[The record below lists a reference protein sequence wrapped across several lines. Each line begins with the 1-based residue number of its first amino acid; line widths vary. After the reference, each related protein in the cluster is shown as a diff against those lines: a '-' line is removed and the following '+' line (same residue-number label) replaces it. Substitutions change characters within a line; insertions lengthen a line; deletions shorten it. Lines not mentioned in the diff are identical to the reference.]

1 VLFVDLC
8 FFRLQ
13 LPFVLTSFFYCFSFP
28 PPGLLG
34 DHDPVLLA
42 MAQAIGDF
50 VPYVGGPSSAPL
62 LLPILE
68 SLCSCEESS
77 VRNAAAGSVSKILT
91 FLSTGSTSSTGSGTA
106 GFEPHFESIMA
117 YWAFV
122 RQLACSDS
130 GEVFYPRYT
139 MACCLPALYR
149 AVQKCEGLPVP
160 PMSEPAARPAS
171 EPAEGEDAE
180 KGPLGAE
187 NYETVDA
194 LKVAIR
200 TQFQS
205 LCGDEISIVRTACVV
220 HFMNM
225 TDAVETDLVP
235 SAMLELLRTA
245 LKDDC
250 SPIRVRAIGH
260 LPAYADK
267 LKELG
272 VKSVLAAEVV
282 PIVRACVS
290 DDSWRI
296 RRATSL
302 SFGSFARSFEP
313 AEVTSDLF
321 PLLMQLMHDSEPD
334 VRQAVL
340 PQLIEFLD
348 IVGTSLFLAGF
359 MPVAEHLVDD
369 PVPLVRKLLAT
380 LVVDVIAKVQGGSE
394 VAHGLV
400 VRLLGDEDP
409 MIRLRMLKKYHLLVA
424 AVPAL
429 CTKLTDVLKAQFTDS
444 NWRVRAEMTGSI
456 PAVISSLGVPY
467 FEEKFLAEF
476 LGMLRDSVD
485 DVRVQA
491 AKTLSQVV
499 PLVGAEF
506 TYDKIFAAVRSMCK
520 ADFLLRLSMLASLE
534 GIIKADW
541 VCPENFQS
549 ECLALVVA
557 ATNDRVPNVRLKAAQ
572 VLSSA
577 CVIVGPDISRDH
589 IRPVLNDLQGDAD
602 RDVAY
607 FATEGMKFCT

>member
-1 VLFVDLC
+1 
-8 FFRLQ
+8 
-13 LPFVLTSFFYCFSFP
+13 
-28 PPGLLG
+28 LLG

-42 MAQAIGDF
+42 LAQAIGDF
-50 VPYVGGPSSAPL
+50 VPYVGGANNAPL

-77 VRNAAAGSVSKILT
+77 VRNAAAGSVSKILA

-106 GFEPHFESIMA
+106 GFEPNFESIVA

-122 RQLACSDS
+122 RQLSCLDS

-149 AVQKCEGLPVP
+149 AVQKCEGMVVP
-160 PMSEPAARPAS
+160 PMSEPVAKPAS

-180 KGPLGAE
+180 KEPLGAE
-187 NYETVDA
+187 NYDTVDA
-194 LKVAIR
+194 LKLAIR
-200 TQFQS
+200 TQFQA
-205 LCGDEISIVRTACVV
+205 LCGDEISIVRTACCV

-225 TDAVETDLVP
+225 TDSVEQDLVP
-235 SAMLELLRTA
+235 SAMLELLRAA

-260 LPAYADK
+260 LPAYTSK
-267 LKELG
+267 LKGLG
-272 VKSVLAAEVV
+272 AKAILTTEIV
-282 PIVRACVS
+282 PVVRACVG

-296 RRATSL
+296 RRAISL
-302 SFGSFARSFEP
+302 AFGSFAKSFEV
-313 AEVTSDLF
+313 AEVTTNLF
-321 PLLMQLMHDSEPD
+321 PLLLQLVHDSEPD

-340 PQLIEFLD
+340 PQLVEFLD
-348 IVGTSLFLAGF
+348 VVGTNVFLAGF
-359 MPVAEHLVDD
+359 LPVAEHLVDD

-394 VAHGLV
+394 AAHNLV
-400 VRLLGDEDP
+400 VRLLADEDP
-409 MIRLRMLKKYHLLVA
+409 MIRIRMLKKYHLLVA

-429 CTKLTDVLKAQFTDS
+429 CIQLTDVLKAQFTDS
-444 NWRVRAEMTGSI
+444 NWRVRAQMVTSI
-456 PAVISSLGVPY
+456 PAVIVNLGVPY
-467 FEEKFLAEF
+467 FEENFLAEF

-485 DVRVQA
+485 DVRVEA
-491 AKTLSQVV
+491 AKTLSKVV

-506 TYDKIFAAVRSMCK
+506 TYDKIFSAVRSMCK

-541 VCPENFQS
+541 LCPENFQS